1 MKDNKLI
8 INKCL
13 ICLLNINNEGKN
25 IHRINRALYY
35 KVTKT
40 GSIRV
45 QETRS
50 EWSGHTVRVV
60 LVQVVL
66 VRVVRG
72 PSSPL
77 FLEKDTVFG
86 RKNYKH
92 ATDRQKDK

>member
-8 INKCL
+8 IKKWL

-35 KVTKT
+35 KLDPSSRDAV
-40 GSIRV
+40 RV
-45 QETRS
+45 VR
-50 EWSGHTVRVV
+50 HTVRVI
-60 LVQVVL
+60 LVRVVL

-92 ATDRQKDK
+92 ATDRQTDVCQTDR

>member
-40 GSIRV
+40 
-45 QETRS
+45 
-50 EWSGHTVRVV
+50 V
-60 LVQVVL
+60 LALQYICK
-66 VRVVRG
+66 
-72 PSSPL
+72 L
-77 FLEKDTVFG
+77 F
-86 RKNYKH
+86 
-92 ATDRQKDK
+92 